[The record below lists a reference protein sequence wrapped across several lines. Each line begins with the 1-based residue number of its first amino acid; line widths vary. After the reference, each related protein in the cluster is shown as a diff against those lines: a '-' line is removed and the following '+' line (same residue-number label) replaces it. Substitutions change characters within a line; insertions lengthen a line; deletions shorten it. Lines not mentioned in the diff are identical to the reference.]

1 MGKLKSINL
10 KSLAEEFGV
19 DAYALR
25 KYLEQSV
32 KKEEGR
38 RWIWNPK
45 DPQLETVRSAIKRN
59 KAFILSIQKDR
70 EKRKEVREAKAEFV
84 SEYDP
89 QPKPHG
95 KCTFCNFEVKV
106 EKVFWRKSGDGR
118 KQKVALHKCT
128 GCKFWIEEI
137 LTL

>member
-1 MGKLKSINL
+1 MGKVKSVNL

-45 DPQLETVRSAIKRN
+45 DPQLETVRGAIKRN

-70 EKRKEVREAKAEFV
+70 EKRRENKEAKQAYV
-84 SEYDP
+84 SVYDP
-89 QPKPHG
+89 MPRPHG
-95 KCTFCNFEVKV
+95 PCAWCQSDVMV
-106 EKVFWRKSGDGR
+106 ERIFYQRGGDGR
-118 KQKVALHKCT
+118 QQKVAKHKCT
-128 GCKFWIEEI
+128 GCKFWVDEI
-137 LTL
+137 LTG